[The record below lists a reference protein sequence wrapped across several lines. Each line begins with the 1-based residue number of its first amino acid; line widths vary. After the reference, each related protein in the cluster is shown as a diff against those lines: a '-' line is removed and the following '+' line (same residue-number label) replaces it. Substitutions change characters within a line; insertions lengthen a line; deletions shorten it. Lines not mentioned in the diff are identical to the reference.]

1 MFATSCNVWTLMNF
15 AYLWM
20 QFKASEI
27 ICANSKG
34 ISLHHCL
41 RGGAKR
47 LLPLVP
53 LMCLDTGNRRQ
64 KKEKWKL
71 LGIAWI
77 CKFAEVSV
85 LMFIRLD
92 AAFRLAGY
100 LCCLQFTQ
108 MIFSTHYGLTSVTS
122 LLWLLYLLCM
132 FLGNA
137 ASQCCGNVLVM
148 LMSSIGKTVTRT
160 AKKEEYAYKILQTR
174 FCMVLWGERLARSQ
188 EAALK
193 PFLPPWPSP
202 AMERDKPRG
211 KKMKAAQETRETGED
226 DQGGDS
232 MSKRSRPVP
241 AMRSVQTKLETTQ
254 KPKVQGQPSQEP

>member
-1 MFATSCNVWTLMNF
+1 MRQRCARLVSSHAGCVFQIATNIYEHSSVCIPRLMLATSCNVWTLMNF

-20 QFKASEI
+20 QFRSSEI

-47 LLPLVP
+47 LLPPVP

-137 ASQCCGNVLVM
+137 ASQCCGNVNV
-148 LMSSIGKTVTRT
+148 KYR
-160 AKKEEYAYKILQTR
+160 
-174 FCMVLWGERLARSQ
+174 
-188 EAALK
+188 
-193 PFLPPWPSP
+193 
-202 AMERDKPRG
+202 
-211 KKMKAAQETRETGED
+211 
-226 DQGGDS
+226 
-232 MSKRSRPVP
+232 
-241 AMRSVQTKLETTQ
+241 
-254 KPKVQGQPSQEP
+254 